1 MLLFDSLLLL
11 LIIFVVIV
19 GVYKYKELSYKYKRL
34 VYDNIRMKKSI
45 DVLNSDVSKTLK
57 TLDTEFIGIKNALQ
71 PSNNISTIL
80 SSLTLQP
87 SDIFSRINVPSANQQ
102 EPEEETNEASEQEE
116 LNLGSIPDRYSRYSI
131 GDSLIN

>member
-1 MLLFDSLLLL
+1 MLQFDSLLLL

-19 GVYKYKELSYKYKRL
+19 GFYKYKELSYKYKRL
-34 VYDNIRMKKSI
+34 VYENIRVKKSI

-71 PSNNISTIL
+71 PSNSIPTIL

-87 SDIFSRINVPSANQQ
+87 SDIFSRIKGVKHVCKQ
-102 EPEEETNEASEQEE
+102 
-116 LNLGSIPDRYSRYSI
+116 
-131 GDSLIN
+131 